1 MVRKTEKKRKLND
14 KTTPKKSKRKNVE
27 NAPHVRNTAGSQA
40 NCSTISD
47 LNYTL
52 PEGNHLDSFD
62 IFRSNEE
69 Q

>member
-1 MVRKTEKKRKLND
+1 MVRKTVKRKKAND
-14 KTTPKKSKRKNVE
+14 KPTPKKSKRKNID
-27 NAPHVRNTAGSQA
+27 NATSSQA

>member
-1 MVRKTEKKRKLND
+1 MVRKTVKKRKLNE
-14 KTTPKKSKRKNVE
+14 KPMPRKYKRKNFE
-27 NAPHVRNTAGSQA
+27 HASKNAQSSQA
-40 NCSTISD
+40 NSSTISD
-47 LNYTL
+47 LNFTL